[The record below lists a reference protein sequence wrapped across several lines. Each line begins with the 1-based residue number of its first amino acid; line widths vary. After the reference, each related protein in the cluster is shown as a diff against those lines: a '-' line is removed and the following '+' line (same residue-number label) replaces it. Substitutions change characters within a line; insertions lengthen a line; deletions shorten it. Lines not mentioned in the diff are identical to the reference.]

1 MQPDPNQRK
10 IIVSRS
16 HAGPVEA
23 VAKKSFGE
31 NTEVVP
37 AGGAGEY
44 AVPTDWAYQHLVHIV
59 RVRAFLENT

>member
-23 VAKKSFGE
+23 VAKKSFGD

-44 AVPTDWAYQHLVHIV
+44 AVPTDWAYQYLVHIV
-59 RVRAFLENT
+59 RV